1 MSARAP
7 DGTGRRWWQ
16 SLEELAGSES
26 FAETIKA
33 EFPSLFEMARVDRR
47 ELLRVMGASLALAG
61 VTGCKPAKSDD
72 AVPFVNRPPGFEE
85 GRIDHYATAVLT
97 DGFAQPVL
105 ATTVAGRPIK
115 LEGNP
120 EHPASRGATSFL
132 TQAALLDLYDPD
144 RSQTPLLRG
153 TTADWADFD
162 AQMQRW
168 GAAWRANGGAGVRLL
183 IAPTTSPTLIRQI
196 EQLKAVLPKLRV
208 HLFDPLTGYGAD
220 PVTEALGAVQPL
232 LRLENARAVVSLD
245 DDFLGAGPAQVA
257 NAGGWAKRRGD
268 VPNAERIRLYMAEA
282 TPTLTGANAQHRI
295 GVRPSRVPLL
305 AAAIGAKLG
314 IAGPASGLTAEEFG
328 WVNSAAAALLANRG
342 KALLTVGRHSP
353 APLHSLAASVNQR
366 LESSAIEYLEPIALV
381 PDASYLD
388 LVRDIESGQVA
399 ALFMFGANPAYA
411 GPADI
416 DFAAV
421 ARRIPL
427 TVHAGI
433 HYDETAAISA
443 WHLPVPHPLEDWT
456 DARSIDGVAT
466 IIQPV
471 VQPLYDTRSLHT
483 LLAGFMTDEP
493 PPDARAIVRQ
503 HWAERLA
510 DENGWNAALKMGF
523 VAGTAAKP
531 ATVSPRPM
539 PIEVQ
544 PPPGGIEIV
553 IRPDP
558 TIRDG
563 AGANNGWLQELP
575 KPLTKVTWDNIIAIS
590 PATARS
596 FGIAASGEPASNR
609 CPMIEVES
617 GGRTVT
623 GPAWVMPGQ
632 PDGVATVYLGYGRRS
647 VGRVGNGIGHDA
659 YKLRTAAAPWT
670 ATGTLLAVP
679 GMAVVATTQTHHRL
693 EGGEEVPFVPAADA
707 RYGGATDGESI
718 YPRWNEGERAWG
730 MVIDTD
736 LCIGCNACITACQ
749 AENNVPVVGKKQ
761 VYEGREMHWL
771 RVGRLYTG
779 QPDNP
784 GTMFQP
790 IPCMHCEQAP
800 CEMGCP
806 VHATVHSPDGLN
818 LMVYNRC
825 IGTRT
830 CSSYCPYKVRRFN
843 WFDYTTDAPPS
854 IEAQRNPD
862 VTVRGRGV
870 MEKCTYCI
878 QRIRG
883 CAVAADIDNR
893 EILDGDIKTAC
904 QQACPTNAIV
914 FGNLAD
920 AGSAAAKR
928 RASPRNYALLGELG
942 TRPRT
947 TYLARIEE
955 GEEQA

>member
-1 MSARAP
+1 MTSRP

-16 SLEELAGSES
+16 SLEERAGSES
-26 FAETIKA
+26 FTETIKA

-72 AVPFVNRPPGFEE
+72 VVPFVDRPPGFEE
-85 GRIDHYATAVLT
+85 GRIDHYATAVLVG
-97 DGFAQPVL
+97 GFAQPVL
-105 ATTVAGRPIK
+105 ATCVAGRPIK

-120 EHPASRGATSFL
+120 EHPASLGATSFL

-144 RSQTPLLRG
+144 RSQAPLLRG
-153 TTADWADFD
+153 TTANWADFD

-168 GAAWRANGGAGVRLL
+168 RAAWKANGGAGVRLL
-183 IAPTTSPTLIRQI
+183 IGPTTSPTLIRQI
-196 EQLKAVLPKLRV
+196 SQLNAALPNLRV
-208 HLFDPLTGYGAD
+208 HGFDPLAGYGAGAM
-220 PVTEALGAVQPL
+220 TEALGPVQPL
-232 LRLENARAVVSLD
+232 LRLENVRIVVSLD
-245 DDFLGAGPAQVA
+245 DDFLGAGPAQVV

-268 VPNAERIRLYMAEA
+268 APNAERIRLYMAEP

-295 GVRPSRVPLL
+295 GVRPSRMPLI
-305 AAAIGAKLG
+305 AAMLGAKLG
-314 IAGPASGLTAEEFG
+314 LGCSVSGLSPEEFG
-328 WVNSAAAALLANRG
+328 WVSAAATALLASRG
-342 KALLTVGRHSP
+342 QALLTVAAHLPP
-353 APLHSLAASVNQR
+353 AIHSLAATVNQR
-366 LESSAIEYLEPIALV
+366 IGSSGVEYLEPFALV
-381 PDASYLD
+381 PDGSYLD
-388 LVRDIESGQVA
+388 LVRDTEAGQVA
-399 ALFMFGANPAYA
+399 ALFTLNANPAYA

-416 DFAAV
+416 DFAAL

-427 TVHAGI
+427 TVHAGT
-433 HYDETAAISA
+433 HYDETAAVSA
-443 WHLPVPHPLEDWT
+443 WHLPIPHALEDWS
-456 DARSIDGVAT
+456 DARSVDGVAT
-466 IIQPV
+466 VIQPV
-471 VQPLYDTRSLHT
+471 IQPLYDTRSLHT
-483 LLAGFMTDEP
+483 LLAGLTADGT
-493 PPDARAIVRQ
+493 PDARSIVRQ
-503 HWAERLA
+503 FWVDELA
-510 DENGWNAALKMGF
+510 DDAAWNAALKIGF
-523 VAGTAAKP
+523 VPGTGAKAA
-531 ATVSPRPM
+531 AASPRSI
-539 PIEVQ
+539 PIQLQKSNGDVEV
-544 PPPGGIEIV
+544 V

-558 TIRDG
+558 TIGDG
-563 AGANNGWLQELP
+563 SGANNGWLQELP
-575 KPLTKVTWDNIIAIS
+575 KPLTKVTWDNVIAIS
-590 PATARS
+590 PETARKL
-596 FGIAASGEPASNR
+596 GIGGSGEPASNR
-609 CPMIEVES
+609 VPMIEVEC
-617 GGRTVT
+617 GGRSIT
-623 GPAWVMPGQ
+623 GPVWVMPGQ

-647 VGRVGNGIGHDA
+647 VGRVGNGIGYDA
-659 YKLRTAAAPWT
+659 YSLRTAATPWST
-670 ATGTLLAVP
+670 AGTLLPVP
-679 GMAVVATTQTHHRL
+679 GTAVVATTQTHHRL
-693 EGGEEVPFVPAADA
+693 EGGEDVPTVPSADA
-707 RYGGATDGESI
+707 AYAETGGGESI
-718 YPRWNEGERAWG
+718 YPRWNEGEPAWG

-771 RVGRLYTG
+771 RVSRLYTG
-779 QPDNP
+779 EPANP

-790 IPCMHCEQAP
+790 VPCMHCEQAP

-843 WFDYTTDAPPS
+843 WFDYTTAAPPS

-883 CAVAADIDNR
+883 AAVAADIENR
-893 EILDGDIKTAC
+893 DVRDGEIKTAC

-928 RASPRNYALLGELG
+928 RAGPRNYALLGELG

-947 TYLARIEE
+947 TYLARIED
-955 GEEQA
+955 EEQA

>member
-1 MSARAP
+1 MTAP
-7 DGTGRRWWQ
+7 TRSETGRRWWQ
-16 SLEELAGSES
+16 SLEELGGSQA
-26 FAETIKA
+26 FAETIRA

-72 AVPFVNRPPGFEE
+72 VVPFVNRPPGFEE

-105 ATTVAGRPIK
+105 ATAVAGRPIK

-144 RSQTPLLRG
+144 RSQAPLLRG
-153 TTADWADFD
+153 TTVDWADFD

-168 GAAWRANGGAGVRLL
+168 RAAWQANGGAGVRLL

-196 EQLKAVLPKLRV
+196 EELKAALPKLRV
-208 HLFDPLTGYGAD
+208 HLFDPLAGYGAD
-220 PVTEALGAVQPL
+220 PATEALGAMQL
-232 LRLENARAVVSLD
+232 RLRLENARVIVSLD
-245 DDFLGAGPAQVA
+245 DDFLGPGPAQVV

-268 VPNAERIRLYMAEA
+268 VENAQRIRLYMAEP

-295 GVRPSRVPLL
+295 GVRPSRLTLL
-305 AAAIGAKLG
+305 AAALAAKLG
-314 IAGPASGLTAEEFG
+314 MGGPATGLTPEEFG
-328 WVNSAAAALLANRG
+328 WVDAAGNALLADRG
-342 KALLTVGRHSP
+342 ESLLTVGRQSP
-353 APLHSLAASVNQR
+353 APLHSLAATANQR
-366 LESSAIEYLEPIALV
+366 LGTRAIDYLEPIALV
-381 PDASYLD
+381 PVGGYVD
-388 LVRDIESGQVA
+388 LVRDIEAGQVA
-399 ALFMFGANPAYA
+399 ALFTLAANPAYA

-416 DFAAV
+416 DFATLAK
-421 ARRIPL
+421 RIPL
-427 TVHAGI
+427 TVHAGS
-433 HYDETAAISA
+433 HYDETAAASA
-443 WHLPVPHPLEDWT
+443 WHLPVPHALEDWS
-456 DARSIDGVAT
+456 DARSVDGLAT
-466 IIQPV
+466 IVQPV
-471 VQPLYDTRSLHT
+471 IQPLYDTRSLHT
-483 LLAGFMTDEP
+483 LIAGFTMDGV
-493 PPDARAIVRQ
+493 PDARWVVRQ
-503 HWAERLA
+503 FWIGRLQ
-510 DENGWNAALKMGF
+510 DDQSWNAALKTGF
-523 VAGTAAKP
+523 VPGTEARPAA
-531 ATVSPRPM
+531 VSPK
-539 PIEVQ
+539 PIPIRLQHAADDVEV
-544 PPPGGIEIV
+544 V

-563 AGANNGWLQELP
+563 SGANNGWLQELP
-575 KPLTKVTWDNIIAIS
+575 KPLTKITWENVIAVS
-590 PATARS
+590 PGTAEKL
-596 FGIAASGEPASNR
+596 GIGGSGEPAINR
-609 CPMIEVES
+609 CPLVEVEC
-617 GGRTVT
+617 GGRSVT

-632 PDGVATVYLGYGRRS
+632 PEGVATVYLGYGRRS
-647 VGRVGNGIGHDA
+647 VGRVGNGIGYDA
-659 YKLRTAAAPWT
+659 YSLRTAASPW
-670 ATGTLLAVP
+670 AAAGRLRPVP
-679 GMAVVATTQTHHRL
+679 GAAAVATTQTHHRL
-693 EGGEEVPFVPAADA
+693 EGGEQVATVPSADA
-707 RYGGATDGESI
+707 RYRADSGNASI
-718 YPRWNEGERAWG
+718 YPRWPEGEPAWG

-771 RVGRLYTG
+771 RVSRLYTG
-779 QPDNP
+779 NPGNP

-883 CAVAADIDNR
+883 AAVAADIEDG
-893 EILDGDIKTAC
+893 EIRDGEIQTAC

-928 RASPRNYALLGELG
+928 RAGPRNYSLLGELG

-947 TYLARIEE
+947 TYLARIYEE
-955 GEEQA
+955 EEQA